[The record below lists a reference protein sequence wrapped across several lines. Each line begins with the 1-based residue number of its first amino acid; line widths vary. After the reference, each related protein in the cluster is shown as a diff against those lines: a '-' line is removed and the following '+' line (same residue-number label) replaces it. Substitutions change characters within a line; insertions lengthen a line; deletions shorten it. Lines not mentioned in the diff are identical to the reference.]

1 MIKNYKDEW
10 QEIKDTTMT
19 TIGKTTGKY
28 PEKDWKIKLLIS
40 EHSPIRK
47 LKISW
52 KWESIKSWVSVHFVR
67 HKFGIEHWVST
78 RRTDRTGIDRNEL
91 RQDELVT
98 HEFEANAQAIINI
111 SRKRMCFQASKETRE
126 AWAEFLDEL
135 EKKEPELRLCC
146 VPEGIYRGGCPEFN
160 NCGHCGAFLEK
171 NSKED
176 YLNIKKR
183 YEDYK
188 NRTGDLN
195 VVKC

>member
-10 QEIKDTTMT
+10 QEIKNSTMT
-19 TIGKTTGKY
+19 TIGKKTGSY

-67 HKFGIEHWVST
+67 HKFGIDHWIST

-91 RQDELVT
+91 RQDELVV
-98 HEFEANAQAIINI
+98 HEFEANAQSIINI

-126 AWAEFLDEL
+126 KMEGLKIAI
-135 EKKEPELRLCC
+135 KEAGEEEVALVMQPQC
-146 VPEGIYRGGCPEFN
+146 IYRCGCSEFES
-160 NCGHCGAFLEK
+160 CGYWQTFLK
-171 NSKED
+171 NHGHENLYDIETRYRLADED
-176 YLNIKKR
+176 FYKR
-183 YEDYK
+183 
-188 NRTGDLN
+188 
-195 VVKC
+195 VK

>member
-67 HKFGIEHWVST
+67 HKYGIEHWIST
-78 RRTDRTGIDRNEL
+78 RRTDRTGIDRNNL
-91 RQDELVT
+91 RQDEKVT

-126 AWAEFLDEL
+126 AWAKFLDEL

-160 NCGHCGAFLEK
+160 NCGHCGASLEK

-183 YEDYK
+183 YENYK

-195 VVKC
+195 AYEC

>member
-1 MIKNYKDEW
+1 MIKNYKDKW

-67 HKFGIEHWVST
+67 HKFGIEHWIST

-146 VPEGIYRGGCPEFN
+146 VPEGIYRGGCSEFN
-160 NCGHCGAFLEK
+160 NCGHCGYSLEK

-183 YEDYK
+183 YENYK
-188 NRTGDLN
+188 NDKRAI
-195 VVKC
+195 

>member
-10 QEIKDTTMT
+10 QEIKNTTMT

-67 HKFGIEHWVST
+67 HKYGIEHWIST
-78 RRTDRTGIDRNEL
+78 RRTDRTGIDRNNL
-91 RQDELVT
+91 RQDEMVT

-126 AWAEFLDEL
+126 AWAKFLDEL

-160 NCGHCGAFLEK
+160 NCGHCGASLEK

-183 YEDYK
+183 YENYK

-195 VVKC
+195 GFKS

>member
-67 HKFGIEHWVST
+67 HKYGIEHWIST
-78 RRTDRTGIDRNEL
+78 RRTDRTGIDRNNL
-91 RQDELVT
+91 RQDEVVT

-160 NCGHCGAFLEK
+160 NCGHCGASLEK

-183 YEDYK
+183 YENYK
-188 NRTGDLN
+188 NRGGDLN
-195 VVKC
+195 AYKC

>member
-1 MIKNYKDEW
+1 MIKNYKDKW

-67 HKFGIEHWVST
+67 HKYGIEHWIST
-78 RRTDRTGIDRNEL
+78 RRTDRTGIDRNNL
-91 RQDELVT
+91 RQDEMVT

-126 AWAEFLDEL
+126 AWAKFLDEL

-160 NCGHCGAFLEK
+160 NCGHCGASLEK

-183 YEDYK
+183 YENYK

-195 VVKC
+195 AYEC